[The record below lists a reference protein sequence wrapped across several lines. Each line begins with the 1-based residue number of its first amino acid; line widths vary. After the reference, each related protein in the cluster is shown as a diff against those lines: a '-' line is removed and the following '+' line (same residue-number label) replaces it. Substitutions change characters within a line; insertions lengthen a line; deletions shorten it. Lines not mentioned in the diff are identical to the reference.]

1 MKNDKKTNVRQE
13 YRRFVKETLGE
24 DLGKLN
30 DKQRA
35 LALTKFY
42 IMEIHNRLRGNISDE
57 EFDDGYVDAGGDLGV
72 DFIHCDDNVVLII
85 QAKYAKEGGRVDIKD
100 IQHFQTIFT
109 RLTDPKFKKNI
120 KLGDALSDVDFESNT
135 FVLRFITLGRID
147 GQAKEQTLKE
157 PSLSKI
163 IPGLQDRVSFEW
175 TDEAALTEDIRNAF
189 ALITGV
195 PGECDL
201 ISHGPRGKRG
211 GVLELESGGYRSFVI
226 LISAM
231 QIVQLY
237 NRFKDALFTLN
248 IRNYIGRTAT
258 NKGIIKASSESPDHF
273 YHYNNGISCLGTS
286 VEVVDQDRLRVKG
299 LQVINGAQT
308 VKALHRAN
316 TQKPWK
322 GPATIPLLLVRVT
335 EVSKGYGEAGRFA
348 EDVVRYNNTQNVIK
362 ASDFRSNDPVQR
374 DLKEKFKKVVR
385 FGRDTEYMPKRTERS
400 KRNTWIVRMEE
411 FAKVVYS
418 FLGDPVSFSGSTSYL
433 FDDSEQ
439 GGYRIVFGD
448 GKQLWDKMPDD
459 EFRLRSAIWWMG
471 EAFAERRK
479 LDRGRTNDLV
489 ERGALERIYMLIF
502 AARLVL
508 ELSFGAGYRSQMVRF
523 YRGDWKL
530 GKDTNGKWFGELYD
544 KAKTAVIFVYS
555 DAAKREDFVHRN
567 WMRSHNTVR
576 DLKDVLNRLPG
587 AFKMPGATTT

>member
-42 IMEIHNRLRGNISDE
+42 IMEIHNRLRGNISEE
-57 EFDDGYVDAGGDLGV
+57 EFDDGYVDAGGDVGV
-72 DFIHCDDNVVLII
+72 DFIHRDDNVVQII

-109 RLTDPKFKKNI
+109 RLTDRKFKRNI
-120 KLGDALSDVDFESNT
+120 KLGDALSDVNFESDT

-147 GQAKEQTLKE
+147 GQAKVQTSKE

-175 TDEAALTEDIRNAF
+175 SGEIALTEDIRNAF
-189 ALITGV
+189 ALITGI
-195 PGECDL
+195 PGEADL

-211 GVLELESGGYRSFVI
+211 GVLELESGDYRSFVI
-226 LISAM
+226 LVSAM

-248 IRNYIGRTAT
+248 IRNYIGSTAT
-258 NKGIIKASSESPDHF
+258 NKGIIKASTESPDHF

-322 GPATIPLLLVRVT
+322 GPATTPLVLVRVT

-479 LDRGRTNDLV
+479 LDRGRTNDPV
-489 ERGALERIYMLIF
+489 ERGALERKWMLIF

-508 ELSFGAGYRSQMVRF
+508 ELSFGAGYRSQMVKF

-567 WMRSHNTVR
+567 WMRSQDTVR

-587 AFKMPGATTT
+587 AFKMPGAPTT